1 MRMFCKASL
10 VGGGVVV
17 VVVVVVGGGEGVSGG
32 EKSKLTDYTCPRP

>member
-10 VGGGVVV
+10 VGGV
-17 VVVVVVGGGEGVSGG
+17 VVVVVVGGGGEEGVSGG